1 MAGSAAP
8 RSTGSHQRTSRA
20 APAQSQ
26 VERAGAQ
33 RLKYTS
39 STPDRI
45 PHGAVSLSSA
55 LRRCRAAL
63 AAAAAFSLCINVLLL
78 SSPVYMV
85 QVYDRVLRSRSESTL
100 VALTVITVVLLGAMA
115 LLELARSRILVRVA
129 HFIDVRLSASVFS
142 AVFAQQLRTPG
153 AGRAQAM
160 ADLTTVRQFVA
171 SGGIVALLDLP
182 WTPVFLLFL
191 FLVHPAL
198 GAIALTG
205 CVAILTLTLAG
216 EVMTRRR
223 LEKAVADQAAEHAVA
238 EATLRS
244 AESFEALGMLPALRS
259 RWQRHHMAGLA
270 LQGRAADAGTAL
282 IALSK
287 FVRTSLQTCMLGT
300 SAVLAI
306 KGIISPGL
314 MIATT
319 LVSGKALA
327 PVETVVANWGALVS
341 ARLAWRRLDTLFA
354 ACAVEAPPMPLPP
367 IEGRITFESV
377 VATPPGGV
385 DPTVRGVSFEAV
397 PGDIVGVVG
406 PSGAGKS
413 SIAKLAVGVWRPLS
427 GRVRIDGA
435 DVALWS
441 RDQLGPQL
449 GYLPQELE
457 LSEGTVAENI
467 ARFGEVDGVKVVD
480 AARMAGVNDLILQ
493 LPGGYD
499 TPLRDGGVGLST
511 GQRQRIALARALYG
525 DPPVCVFDEPNS
537 NLDEAGELALVEAI
551 RRLRERRR
559 TVILIAHRPSVL
571 VHATKVLVV
580 HEGSV
585 AVFGTA
591 RDVLSRITRPH
602 AQAAPQSDSAP

>member
-1 MAGSAAP
+1 
-8 RSTGSHQRTSRA
+8 
-20 APAQSQ
+20 
-26 VERAGAQ
+26 
-33 RLKYTS
+33 
-39 STPDRI
+39 
-45 PHGAVSLSSA
+45 
-55 LRRCRAAL
+55 
-63 AAAAAFSLCINVLLL
+63 
-78 SSPVYMV
+78 MV

-129 HFIDVRLSASVFS
+129 HFIDVHVSASVFS
-142 AVFAQQLRTPG
+142 AVFAQQLRAPG
-153 AGRAQAM
+153 ASRAQAM

-282 IALSK
+282 TALSK

-397 PGDIVGVVG
+397 PGDVVGVVG

-441 RDQLGPQL
+441 REQLGPQL

-467 ARFGEVDGVKVVD
+467 ARFGEVDGVKVVE

-537 NLDEAGELALVEAI
+537 NLDDAGELALVEAI

-585 AVFGTA
+585 AAFGTA
-591 RDVLSRITRPH
+591 RDVLPRITRPH